1 MRSVQLNPGY
11 AFGRSRYALLL
22 SGMGRHEEAIAEAER
37 AHELDPLNL
46 LTHTVVGDTLFY
58 ARRFDRSV
66 ASYRKCL
73 ELDPT
78 FGAAHTDLARSLE
91 QVGRAEEAV
100 EEFVRGTAGAD
111 GLPRPSSGLAILY
124 ARAGRLD
131 EGRATLQ
138 ALQALA
144 HKKQFVSPYG
154 IASYY
159 AVIGDN
165 DRALDWL
172 EKAYSERDGTLVWLK
187 VHPRLDGLRGEPR
200 FRDLLARLR
209 LDL

>member
-1 MRSVQLNPGY
+1 LRAIQLNPGY

-22 SGMGRHEEAIAEAER
+22 SGLGRHEEAIAEAER
-37 AHELDPLNL
+37 ALAGDPLNL
-46 LTHTVVGDTLFY
+46 LVYTVVGDTLFY
-58 ARRFDRSV
+58 ARRFERSV

-91 QVGRAEEAV
+91 QVGRADEALA
-100 EEFVRGTAGAD
+100 EFVRGTAGPD

-124 ARAGRLD
+124 ARAGRHD
-131 EGRATLQ
+131 DARATIA

-144 HKKQFVSPYG
+144 QKQYVSPYG

-159 AVIGDN
+159 AVTGDN
-165 DRALDWL
+165 GPALDWL

-200 FRDLLARLR
+200 FRDLLARMR